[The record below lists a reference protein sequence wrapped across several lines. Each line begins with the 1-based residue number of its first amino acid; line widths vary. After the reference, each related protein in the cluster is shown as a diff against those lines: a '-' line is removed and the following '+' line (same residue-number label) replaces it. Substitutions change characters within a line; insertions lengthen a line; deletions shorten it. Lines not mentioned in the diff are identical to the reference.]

1 MSITINLN
9 RERFNSLIFAMFLF
23 WAGTF
28 TLGASVLGLIVQPVD
43 LTLALAINFAATGLI
58 ACGLIL
64 PFGLRQMAHER
75 QEQKNRATRSTR
87 VTPRKQRDV
96 LVGNPGQGMLAMR

>member
-23 WAGTF
+23 WTGTF

-58 ACGLIL
+58 ACGLTL
-64 PFGLRQMAHER
+64 PFGLRQMAQEKK
-75 QEQKNRATRSTR
+75 EQKNQLSRPTRAT
-87 VTPRKQRDV
+87 PRRQRGV